1 MPQMAP
7 MSWLTLYI
15 FFAVIFMMFNFM
27 NYYMFMI
34 NPSSQTTN
42 KKMSKKSFNWKW

>member
-7 MSWLTLYI
+7 MNWIILYMFFSLMFI
-15 FFAVIFMMFNFM
+15 FFNFM

-34 NPSSQTTN
+34 NSKTEKMN
-42 KKMSKKSFNWKW
+42 KILDKNLSWKW